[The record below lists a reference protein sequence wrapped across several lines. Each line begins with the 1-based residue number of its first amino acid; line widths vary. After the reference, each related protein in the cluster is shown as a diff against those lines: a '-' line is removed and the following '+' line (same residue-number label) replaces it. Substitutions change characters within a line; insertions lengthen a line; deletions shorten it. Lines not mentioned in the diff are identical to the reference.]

1 MEVFDGYKMT
11 RGDIFENNSR
21 PSLLIGSDLRKTENS
36 ERSERKTAEKITLIN
51 SYPYIIKTIFE
62 INEKNK

>member
-21 PSLLIGSDLRKTENS
+21 PSLLIGSDLRKTENNGG
-36 ERSERKTAEKITLIN
+36 ERKTAEKITLIN